1 MSLYIAIMYESNTK
15 RDKPNNKKEVNWAN
29 KIGRKQIIRTVT
41 ERHYIIHLST
51 KQLHIKE

>member
-1 MSLYIAIMYESNTK
+1 MYESNTK

-41 ERHYIIHLST
+41 ERHYIIPLFT
-51 KQLHIKE
+51 KQLHIKELR